1 LVREVDVQ
9 PSHPGSSL
17 NRREFG
23 FLFFK
28 KQNHCRG
35 FLYRISF
42 QKKIRVVMFCTLP
55 LVAPSQ
61 KSTCFDPSGHLKNG
75 KCIFY
80 VETEKILVAK
90 VVGNAKMHISTKNGT
105 MVPQFAVELAQTMVT
120 WQGRP
125 RELLPGSTSL

>member
-1 LVREVDVQ
+1 M
-9 PSHPGSSL
+9 
-17 NRREFG
+17 
-23 FLFFK
+23 
-28 KQNHCRG
+28 
-35 FLYRISF
+35 
-42 QKKIRVVMFCTLP
+42 KIRVVMFCTMP

-61 KSTCFDPSGHLKNG
+61 KNTCFDPSGHVKNG

-80 VETEKILVAK
+80 VETKKTLVAE

-105 MVPQFAVELAQTMVT
+105 MVPQFAMELAQTMVI